1 MNNEKYTGVYVFNKT
16 QRKGVDGKRNGH
28 EQKSEDEIIKVE
40 GGIPVIIDKEVF
52 EQAQEMIQ
60 KRKKTPG
67 AHKATTTYL
76 LTGLIKC
83 GECGHAFQGNKR
95 KDSYGNEYVSY
106 RCGCRKQK
114 RDYLEEFILQELEK
128 NILNDEA
135 IPALSKALNEKLN
148 YKNESNA
155 ELLKNLDQ
163 KLEKVNKEI
172 SNILNAIM
180 NGIVSSMLKDKLD
193 ELEQVK
199 LNLDLKM
206 NELKIENKVV
216 DGVGVTEEQ
225 IRSMFSRFK

>member
-1 MNNEKYTGVYVFNKT
+1 M
-16 QRKGVDGKRNGH
+16 
-28 EQKSEDEIIKVE
+28 
-40 GGIPVIIDKEVF
+40 VI
-52 EQAQEMIQ
+52 
-60 KRKKTPG
+60 
-67 AHKATTTYL
+67 
-76 LTGLIKC
+76 
-83 GECGHAFQGNKR
+83 
-95 KDSYGNEYVSY
+95 YVSY
-106 RCGCRKQK
+106 RCGCRKQKRDCNNREIK

-172 SNILNAIM
+172 SNILNTIM

-225 IRSMFSRFK
+225 IRSMFSRFKEFVLERNIPECKKFIGDYIKEVIVYKDHVEVVFNVVFSFVDDEIAHNLHITVSRVKVK